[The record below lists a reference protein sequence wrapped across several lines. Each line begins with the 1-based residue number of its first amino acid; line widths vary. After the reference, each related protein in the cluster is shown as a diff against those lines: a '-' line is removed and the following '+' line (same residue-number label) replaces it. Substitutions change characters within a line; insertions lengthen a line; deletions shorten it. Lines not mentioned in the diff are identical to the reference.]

1 LTYELFLDEE
11 GKKISKSVGK
21 GLTVDTW
28 VQYAPIESLLYYIYQ
43 NPKRA
48 RRLFW
53 DVVPKCVDD
62 YLAALSRY
70 PEIEEDK
77 RPEQDVW
84 HIGNRGAEVPEY
96 GAQVNFSM
104 ANNLI
109 SALGADEAELLVDY
123 IERYDESAASY
134 PDVTRSLVE
143 KGLNYYRDF
152 ILPNKKFRQ
161 PNAEERAIFE
171 QLVDKLEGAE
181 ALDEG
186 ELQAIPFD
194 IARAA
199 EMEPKDLFRLFY
211 EVVLGQERGPRFG
224 SFAKMV
230 GVEKV
235 REMVREKVG
244 VGA

>member
-1 LTYELFLDEE
+1 
-11 GKKISKSVGK
+11 
-21 GLTVDTW
+21 
-28 VQYAPIESLLYYIYQ
+28 
-43 NPKRA
+43 
-48 RRLFW
+48 
-53 DVVPKCVDD
+53 
-62 YLAALSRY
+62 
-70 PEIEEDK
+70 
-77 RPEQDVW
+77 
-84 HIGNRGAEVPEY
+84 
-96 GAQVNFSM
+96 M
-104 ANNLI
+104 
-109 SALGADEAELLVDY
+109 
-123 IERYDESAASY
+123 
-134 PDVTRSLVE
+134 
-143 KGLNYYRDF
+143 
-152 ILPNKKFRQ
+152 PNKKFRQ

-199 EMEPKDLFRLFY
+199 EMEPKDLFSLFY

-230 GVEKV
+230 GEEKV